1 MSTLQIN
8 PFEFMTDI
16 NGDPLDAG
24 YIYIGVENL
33 DPETNPISVYYDSAM
48 TIPVSQPIRTVAG
61 FVLNAGLPAVL
72 YVGSAY
78 STRVRNK
85 NLVQIYYVPSSSV
98 MLVSNPIMTSLSSSG
113 GAALVGSSD
122 YITVQAALDAIKV
135 PSAAVLRTIA
145 PNKAGMV
152 AQMISHVADKA
163 VGGGLFVSVAKGA
176 LVDNNGI
183 LFSTPSAS
191 WMWRR
196 VDPRNPRPE
205 YFGAIGD
212 GVADDTAAVQAAL
225 NYATTIQTALVCDLT
240 YKLTAK
246 ILGTIL
252 FGITSIGSGKFTIA
266 FDDDVFEFS
275 GITQGAIFSNLSFT
289 PTVATATHK
298 AILIFKYQFHCIGL
312 KIDRCQVNGFINCGW
327 NFLKLLKIGGTGG
340 FFGSFCYTNNRTSLI
355 WNDIDLENADWVNSC
370 TFSNNFKFYGNYGVY
385 VPAGSV
391 LYDCN
396 VHGWWGQQTAG
407 IIYALDG
414 GFNKSSIIG
423 MLNWDTNVVAL
434 TMGVN
439 SRGNTVAKTY
449 TYDIFDLGY
458 MNKII
463 TDDYTYT
470 SNAATAISTT
480 LFTETAQGNK
490 NAFAALFNTVATT
503 GSAAARNGIVSTFGI
518 GLKQNGYWLRTNAA
532 GGTYTLDSQDPTVLG
547 SDVFGKYDQYSTLR
561 WFLDFSVG
569 STSMDDKAIKIGFGS
584 STSNATP
591 NAGTFLTNIGGN
603 FVIATF
609 DAANAATTI
618 YSLGAIKLGRNQV
631 QFISPAYQANL
642 TTQSAIHFNNN
653 FVGRFTLDLNL
664 YKRPIIQI
672 MSTTLQ
678 TTLGLLY
685 CDIRTNQSANLA

>member
-1 MSTLQIN
+1 MSALQIN

-85 NLVQIYYVPSSSV
+85 NLVQIYHVPSSSV

-135 PSAAVLRTIA
+135 PSAAVLRTIE

-163 VGGGLFVSVAKGA
+163 VGGGLFVSVAKGT

-212 GVADDTAAVQAAL
+212 DVADDTAAVQAAL
-225 NYATTIQTALVCDLT
+225 DYATTIKSALVCDLT

-246 ILGTIL
+246 ILGTTL

-275 GITQGAIFSNLSFT
+275 GLTQGAIFSNLSFT

-298 AILIFKYQFHCIGL
+298 AILIFKYQYHCIGL
-312 KIDRCQVNGFINCGW
+312 KIDRCQVNGFKDCGW
-327 NFLKLLKIGGTGG
+327 NFLKLLKIGGSGG

-423 MLNWDTNVVAL
+423 MLNWDTNTVAL
-434 TMGVN
+434 VMGVK
-439 SRGNTVAKTY
+439 SRGNTVSKTY
-449 TYDIFDLGY
+449 TFDILDLGY
-458 MNKII
+458 MNDII
-463 TDDYTYT
+463 TADYTYT
-470 SNAATAISTT
+470 SNAATAIATT

-490 NAFAALFNTVATT
+490 NAFAAIFNTVTAT
-503 GSAAARNGIVSTFGI
+503 GDAVARNGILSTFSN
-518 GLKQNGYWLRTNAA
+518 GLKQNAYWLRVNAT
-532 GGTYTLDSQDPTVLG
+532 GGTYLLDTLDKTVFG
-547 SDVFGKYDQYSTLR
+547 SDPVGKYDLYAGQR
-561 WFLDFSVG
+561 FFLDFSVA
-569 STSMDDKAIKIGFGS
+569 STNMDDTSIKIGYGTA
-584 STSNATP
+584 TSVATP
-591 NAGTFLTNIGGN
+591 VAGTFLTNIAGN

-609 DAANAATTI
+609 DASNVATI
-618 YSLGAIKLGRNQV
+618 LYSLGAIKLGRNQV
-631 QFISPAYQANL
+631 QFIRPPYQKPLA
-642 TTQSAIHFNNN
+642 TDSAIHFNNN
-653 FVGRFTLDLNL
+653 FVGRMTLDPNAFV
-664 YKRPIIQI
+664 RPIIQI
-672 MSTTLQ
+672 VSTSLQ

-685 CDIRTNQSANLA
+685 CGIRTNQSANLA